1 MEHEDG
7 TIPYFYYHALW
18 EVIVNGDSV
27 SPVASASV
35 DAEGHIPP
43 KTVEQRLARKNEL
56 KVNSTLMLA
65 IPDEHLLKFHACK
78 DAKNGSQMTSG
89 NAYHESKEVHNE
101 DRKKLDLNGKETIGF
116 DRTKVECYNCHRRG
130 HFARECRAPRNQ
142 RNRNRDAPIRN
153 APVDTSTTNALVQ
166 DGIGGYEWSFQA
178 EEELTNFALLAYTS
192 QGSSSSSSSYSKGN
206 PQYALQYQG
215 IFDSGCF
222 KHMIGNKSYLTDY
235 QEIDGGFVT
244 FGGNAKGVK
253 ITRKGKIRTRKLN
266 FEDVYF
272 VKELKFNLFS
282 VSEIRDKK
290 NSVLFTNTECVVLS
304 PNFKLLD
311 ESQVLLKVPKNKNM
325 YSFDLKNVVP
335 VGSLTCLFAKSTL
348 DESNLWHKRLGHIN
362 FKTMNKLVRRNLVR
376 GLNSSKDEV
385 ADDAGK
391 KSTKVPR
398 KENGVQDPPKE
409 GDKNDQEKDLKD
421 QEAAL
426 RKQCKQEFE
435 RLFGQ
440 GEVANINITNRLN
453 IVSLPVN
460 VVSSSFNTMDPGR
473 EREQR
478 NEFKSMFGQ
487 DKDANGN
494 MMFTPISVAG
504 STYVNLG
511 GLIPVNAATL
521 PNADL
526 PTNPLMLDLDD
537 TADLHDT
544 GIFSGAYDD
553 EVEGAVANF
562 KNLELT
568 TVMDMKSAFLYGIIE
583 EEVYVCQPLGFKDP
597 HFPDKVY
604 KDKGDLL
611 LVHVYVEDII
621 FGSTKKYLCTKFKEL
636 MHKKFRMSSMGELT
650 FFLGLQVMQRD
661 DEIFISQDKFVADIL
676 KKFDFSLVKTTRTL
690 IETNK
695 ALLKDD
701 EVEDV
706 DVHLYRSMIGSLM
719 YLIASR
725 PDIMFAVCACDRF
738 LVTPKVSHLHAVK
751 RIFRYLKGQPKLGLW
766 YPKNLPFDLEAFSNS
781 DYAGASLDRKSTTR
795 DGISD
800 EFRVKTGSY
809 EKLVL
814 NGCLDWNETVANDEI
829 QFSAVSLTYYCYV
842 KYALTINPTVYTSCI
857 KQFWSTTKVKNVN
870 GEAQIQAQ
878 LDKRKVIITE
888 ASIRRDLRFKD
899 EGGVD
904 CLSNEVI
911 FEQLTLSRHNAIFVI
926 SSHTKKVFANMKKEG
941 EDFSGKVTPLFETMM
956 VQAPEDMGEGG
967 NKGKK
972 LKFLHQVV
980 RFLMRKVLDL
990 EEAKTAQA
998 MEIAGLKKRVK
1009 KLEQKRKSRT
1019 LGLKRLKKERRID
1032 NIDQD
1037 VEITLVDDTRGR
1049 INEEDMFGVNDLDVD
1064 EVVVDVSA
1072 ITTAGIKVTTAA
1084 TTPQIS
1090 KNELTLA
1097 QTLIEIKAA
1106 KPKAIT
1112 TAATIIT
1119 TADTRPKEKGIVIQ
1133 EPSETPSPTLID
1145 SSQQLSK
1152 AKDKGKSKMI
1162 EPIKPLKRK
1171 E

>member
-7 TIPYFYYHALW
+7 TIPYFHYHALW
-18 EVIVNGDSV
+18 EVIVNGDLV

-35 DAEGHIPP
+35 DAEGPIPP
-43 KTVEQRLARKNEL
+43 KTAEQKLARKNEL

-78 DAKNGSQMTSG
+78 DAK
-89 NAYHESKEVHNE
+89 
-101 DRKKLDLNGKETIGF
+101 
-116 DRTKVECYNCHRRG
+116 TKVECYNCHRRG

-142 RNRNRDAPIRN
+142 RNRNRDDPTRN

-166 DGIGGYEWSFQA
+166 DGIGGYDWSFQA
-178 EEELTNFALLAYTS
+178 EEELTNFALLAYIS
-192 QGSSSSSSSYSKGN
+192 QGSSSSSSSYSKITGPKEIRPVWDN
-206 PQYALQYQG
+206 TARVNHQNKSTHLHPKRNFVPATALTKSRQVPVNADKQSSLRATTSVSAAKRVNTAASRPNVNNALPTTYSYFKAYSPDQG
-215 IFDSGCF
+215 VFDSGCF
-222 KHMIGNKSYLTDY
+222 KHMTGNKSYLTDY

-244 FGGNAKGVK
+244 FGGNAKRVK
-253 ITRKGKIRTRKLN
+253 ITRKG
-266 FEDVYF
+266 
-272 VKELKFNLFS
+272 
-282 VSEIRDKK
+282 
-290 NSVLFTNTECVVLS
+290 
-304 PNFKLLD
+304 
-311 ESQVLLKVPKNKNM
+311 
-325 YSFDLKNVVP
+325 
-335 VGSLTCLFAKSTL
+335 
-348 DESNLWHKRLGHIN
+348 
-362 FKTMNKLVRRNLVR
+362 
-376 GLNSSKDEV
+376 LNSSKDKV

-398 KENGVQDPPKE
+398 KENEVQDPPKE
-409 GDKNDQEKDLKD
+409 GDKNDQEKDLRD

-426 RKQCKQEFE
+426 RKQY
-435 RLFGQ
+435 
-440 GEVANINITNRLN
+440 
-453 IVSLPVN
+453 
-460 VVSSSFNTMDPGR
+460 
-473 EREQR
+473 
-478 NEFKSMFGQ
+478 
-487 DKDANGN
+487 KDANGN
-494 MMFTPISVAG
+494 MMFTPISAAG

-511 GLIPVNAATL
+511 GLIPVNVATL
-521 PNADL
+521 PNANL
-526 PTNPLMLDLDD
+526 PTNPLMPDLDD

-544 GIFSGAYDD
+544 GIFNGAYDD

-562 KNLELT
+562 NKLELT
-568 TVMDMKSAFLYGIIE
+568 TFMDMKSAFLYGIIE
-583 EEVYVCQPLGFKDP
+583 EEVYVYQPLGFEDP
-597 HFPDKVY
+597 HFPYKVY
-604 KDKGDLL
+604 KDKGDPL
-611 LVHVYVEDII
+611 LVHVYVDDII
-621 FGSTKKYLCTKFKEL
+621 FGSTKKSLCTKFKGL

-676 KKFDFSLVKTTRTL
+676 KKFDFSSVKTTSTL

-719 YLIASR
+719 YLTASR
-725 PDIMFAVCACDRF
+725 PDIMFAVCACARF
-738 LVTPKVSHLHAVK
+738 QVTPKVSHLHAVK

-766 YPKNLPFDLEAFSNS
+766 YPKDLPFDLEAFSDS

-800 EFRVKTGSY
+800 EFGVKTGSY

-814 NGCLDWNETVANDEI
+814 NGCLDWNETAANDEI

-842 KYALTINPTVYTSCI
+842 KYALTVNPTVYTSCI

-878 LDKRKVIITE
+878 VDKRKVIITK

-911 FEQLTLSRHNAIFVI
+911 FEQLTFSGHNAIFVI

-941 EDFSGKVTPLFETMM
+941 DDFSG
-956 VQAPEDMGEGG
+956 
-967 NKGKK
+967 
-972 LKFLHQVV
+972 
-980 RFLMRKVLDL
+980 KVLDL

-998 MEIAGLKKRVK
+998 KEIAGLKKRVK

-1019 LGLKRLKKERRID
+1019 LRLKRLKKERRID

-1072 ITTAGIKVTTAA
+1072 TKGSEKAQEGSSKRAADKLEQEAAKRQRIEEENGSAELKRCLEIIHEDDDDVTIKATSLSSKSPTIVDYKIHKEGKKSFFKIIRADVNTACAQLVQLVYKVTTVFNKVNAA
-1084 TTPQIS
+1084 S
-1090 KNELTLA
+1090 LRV
-1097 QTLIEIKAA
+1097 
-1106 KPKAIT
+1106 
-1112 TAATIIT
+1112 T
-1119 TADTRPKEKGIVIQ
+1119 TADRVTTARWI
-1133 EPSETPSPTLID
+1133 
-1145 SSQQLSK
+1145 
-1152 AKDKGKSKMI
+1152 
-1162 EPIKPLKRK
+1162 
-1171 E
+1171 